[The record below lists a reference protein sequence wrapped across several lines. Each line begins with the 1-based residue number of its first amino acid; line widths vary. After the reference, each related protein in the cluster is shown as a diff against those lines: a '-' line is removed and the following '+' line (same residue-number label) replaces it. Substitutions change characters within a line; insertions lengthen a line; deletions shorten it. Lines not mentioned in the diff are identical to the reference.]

1 MNPDLDTL
9 ATTVYVTVDDLLI
22 QHPEWVPQRPAVGI
36 APKLSDAELVTLAVI
51 QSLLRYTSE
60 GPFSCAT
67 RTPISNH
74 GSRIC
79 LPDPPTTGGYAASAS
94 RCNTSSPG
102 RPGTARRGMT
112 TCGWWTPRPSSAD
125 AAAQPNNALTWGD
138 GPNTATAPPT
148 PATSGGCASTWWP
161 PHPGLPTAFALAPA
175 KADERD
181 IATEMIAHARLARAG
196 QTLMADKG
204 YRSASFEE
212 DLNEAHMTLIRPA
225 TKTEAP
231 RSGPA
236 VPPTLP
242 PDHRIDLPNLQGPTR
257 SRTSRRTHQSGCCG
271 TCPPTDTR
279 PSPPSSG
286 TTKPPNDQA
295 QHAPSS
301 HMTTKTLE
309 LTI

>member
-60 GPFSCAT
+60 ARFLRYAHAHLGPWFPYLPT
-67 RTPISNH
+67 RSAYNRRLRRLGLTMQHIIAWLARDCPSWHDDLWLVDSTPVEC
-74 GSRIC
+74 GRSR
-79 LPDPPTTGGYAASAS
+79 TTQQRSA
-94 RCNTSSPG
+94 R
-102 RPGTARRGMT
+102 
-112 TCGWWTPRPSSAD
+112 
-125 AAAQPNNALTWGD
+125 GD

-161 PHPGLPTAFALAPA
+161 PHRDLPIAFALAPA

-231 RSGPA
+231 RSGQRFLRPFRQITESIFQTFKGQLDLERHGGRTKAGVVARVLQPILALTTVIWHNETTQRPGPA
-236 VPPTLP
+236 RSLIAY
-242 PDHRIDLPNLQGPTR
+242 DH
-257 SRTSRRTHQSGCCG
+257 
-271 TCPPTDTR
+271 
-279 PSPPSSG
+279 
-286 TTKPPNDQA
+286 
-295 QHAPSS
+295 
-301 HMTTKTLE
+301 
-309 LTI
+309 